1 MQNFGQIGLPIITQF
16 VIEGRVSYPKKDDID
31 MIVNKLCNQ
40 IIQNKWL
47 SVFFKSFLVLQRLKQ
62 SKGANSC
69 EIINTISTLKCIIVS
84 KVESN
89 TGLKTGNVPDFSA
102 GCP

>member
-1 MQNFGQIGLPIITQF
+1 M
-16 VIEGRVSYPKKDDID
+16 
-31 MIVNKLCNQ
+31 
-40 IIQNKWL
+40 
-47 SVFFKSFLVLQRLKQ
+47 Q
-62 SKGANSC
+62 SKGLIHE
-69 EIINTISTLKCIIVS
+69 EIINTISTLKCMIVS

>member
-1 MQNFGQIGLPIITQF
+1 MF
-16 VIEGRVSYPKKDDID
+16 YK
-31 MIVNKLCNQ
+31 NKCNQ
-40 IIQNKWL
+40 
-47 SVFFKSFLVLQRLKQ
+47 
-62 SKGANSC
+62 KGLIHE

-102 GCP
+102 GCPWQQHLQQNFKFLVPDSNFIPKSGHMLNKWWNAPKTVHCQ

>member
-1 MQNFGQIGLPIITQF
+1 MAVCIFQIFSCFT
-16 VIEGRVSYPKKDDID
+16 
-31 MIVNKLCNQ
+31 
-40 IIQNKWL
+40 
-47 SVFFKSFLVLQRLKQ
+47 RLKQ